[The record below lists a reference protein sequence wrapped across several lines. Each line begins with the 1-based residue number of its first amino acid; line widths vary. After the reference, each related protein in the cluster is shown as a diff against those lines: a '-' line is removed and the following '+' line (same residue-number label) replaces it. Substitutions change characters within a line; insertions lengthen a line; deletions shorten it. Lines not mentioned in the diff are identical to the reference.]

1 MLTNASLIKTGS
13 GWEFVSEE
21 ILEDFL
27 YENLEKLLDLNVL
40 DRQYIVNNQR
50 CDILA
55 VDSNK
60 KLVIL
65 ELKNVEDRGI
75 VQQLT
80 RYYDALLDEQP
91 FSDKVDYQQPVRLI
105 AITPNFHR
113 DNFTDRKYHT
123 LDFQFLEFS
132 VIENEDKFY
141 ISLKDVD
148 NGKIS
153 KTIIPYKELENDL
166 DLPDPPEEFLRLL
179 SNFELSQ
186 QQHILEVRRKILKFD
201 TRIQE
206 FPSTSSIKYGNGSG
220 KTNKLCA
227 EILLDKR
234 ELILFLWIPYKSGES
249 SRIGRA
255 RIWTDWQDK
264 ALIEGYVSSGVGT
277 EINKH
282 KRSMQKLLEAI
293 QGRNQGKRRGSSYI
307 RYYNDKGQMY
317 HYTLPVVQNTARK
330 YLTAIR
336 RIQSAGIEKKP
347 ITYEDAEFINV
358 QREIFKKKTGI
369 EYKSQLIP
377 NKSLESLQVDFNP
390 YKSLDSLI
398 DMALEKWLERL

>member
-27 YENLEKLLDLNVL
+27 YENLEKLLGLNVL

-55 VDSNK
+55 VDSHKN
-60 KLVIL
+60 LVIL
-65 ELKNVEDRGI
+65 ELKNVEDKGI

-80 RYYDALLDEQP
+80 RYYDALLGEQP
-91 FSDKVDYQQPVRLI
+91 FSEKVDYQQPVRLI

-141 ISLKDVD
+141 LSLKDVD

-153 KTIIPYKELENDL
+153 KTIIPYQELENDL
-166 DLPDPPEEFLRLL
+166 DLPTPPTALL
-179 SNFELSQ
+179 KLVNNCDSPQ
-186 QQHILEVRRKILKFD
+186 QEKIFRIRQKILRFNPK
-201 TRIQE
+201 IQE
-206 FPSTSSIKYGNGSG
+206 FASAGSIKYGSGSG
-220 KTNKLCA
+220 KSSKFCA
-227 EILLDKR
+227 EFCSYKDEI
-234 ELILFLWIPYKSGES
+234 ILFLWLPYKGGES

-264 ALIEGYVSSGVGT
+264 ALIEGYVSSGIGT
-277 EINKH
+277 EINRH
-282 KRSMQKLLEAI
+282 KRSIQKLIEAI
-293 QGRNQGKRRGSSYI
+293 ERGGDFYQFILGKYICSLPIKKSTTNQYI
-307 RYYNDKGQMY
+307 KEVNKILRYIK
-317 HYTLPVVQNTARK
+317 H
-330 YLTAIR
+330 
-336 RIQSAGIEKKP
+336 S
-347 ITYEDAEFINV
+347 
-358 QREIFKKKTGI
+358 
-369 EYKSQLIP
+369 
-377 NKSLESLQVDFNP
+377 KSLTCEDIILFNYHKKLWEARIGTEFKP
-390 YKSLDSLI
+390 NVLDYYKSLDSLI
-398 DMALEKWLERL
+398 DLVLEKWLARL